1 MNNKIYIV
9 KRPSGSYEDYQEPIE
24 KCFFDK
30 DNANK
35 YIESENKKLPLEQ
48 AEKCKFCRFWANN
61 PTIKGKGKPECCDW
75 DKYNTCQNYF
85 KYHDIY
91 PLEIE
96 EHDIEDLHDHDK
108 ELVARVLK
116 EVEDT
121 FTQYL
126 PLRNRTGAW
135 FYGRLNE
142 ILGRYQKEFEDE

>member
-1 MNNKIYIV
+1 MGQKMNNKIYII
-9 KRPSGSYEDYQEPIE
+9 KRPSGSYEGYQEPIE

-48 AEKCKFCRFWANN
+48 AEKCRFCRFWAIN
-61 PTIKGKGKPECCDW
+61 PTIKGKEKPECCNW

-96 EHDIEDLHDHDK
+96 EYDIEDFNMK
-108 ELVARVLK
+108 K
-116 EVEDT
+116 
-121 FTQYL
+121 
-126 PLRNRTGAW
+126 
-135 FYGRLNE
+135 
-142 ILGRYQKEFEDE
+142 